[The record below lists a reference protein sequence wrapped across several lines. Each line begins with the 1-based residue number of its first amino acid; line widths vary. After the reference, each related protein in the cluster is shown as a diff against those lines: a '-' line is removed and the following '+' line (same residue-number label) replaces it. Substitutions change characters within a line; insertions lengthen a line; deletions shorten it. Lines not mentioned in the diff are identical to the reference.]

1 MFFLWKIPF
10 FYAIFKTEL
19 EEKMIV
25 VSYSDF
31 FANPAKFKDSASRY
45 GLKVLPQEKQKKISR
60 RIQKKLDSLNAAA
73 GLIPNEIDAEKIL
86 AARKTEKSGVQFS
99 NVRF

>member
-1 MFFLWKIPF
+1 
-10 FYAIFKTEL
+10 
-19 EEKMIV
+19 MIV

-60 RIQKKLDSLNAAA
+60 RIQKKLDSLNAVA

-86 AARKTEKSGVQFS
+86 AARKTEKSGAQFS

>member
-1 MFFLWKIPF
+1 MSFGYGESLTVFFIEKSAFLCYILNG
-10 FYAIFKTEL
+10 L
-19 EEKMIV
+19 EENMIV

-31 FANPAKFKDSASRY
+31 FANPAKFKDTASRY

-73 GLIPNEIDAEKIL
+73 GLIPSKIDAEKIL
-86 AARKTEKSGVQFS
+86 TARKTEK
-99 NVRF
+99 

>member
-1 MFFLWKIPF
+1 MLYSKQNWRK
-10 FYAIFKTEL
+10 
-19 EEKMIV
+19 KMIV

-60 RIQKKLDSLNAAA
+60 RIQKKLDSLNAVA

-86 AARKTEKSGVQFS
+86 AARKTEKSGAQFS

>member
-1 MFFLWKIPF
+1 MENSDFLCYIQDG
-10 FYAIFKTEL
+10 L

-31 FANPAKFKDSASRY
+31 FENPAKFKDTASRY

-73 GLIPNEIDAEKIL
+73 GLIPSEIDAEKIL
-86 AARKTEKSGVQFS
+86 AARKTEK
-99 NVRF
+99 

>member
-1 MFFLWKIPF
+1 
-10 FYAIFKTEL
+10 
-19 EEKMIV
+19 MIV

-45 GLKVLPQEKQKKISR
+45 GLKVLPQKKQKKVSR
-60 RIQKKLDSLNAAA
+60 RIQKKLDSLDAAV
-73 GLIPNEIDAEKIL
+73 GLIPSEIDAEKIL
-86 AARKTEKSGVQFS
+86 TARKTEKSGVQFF